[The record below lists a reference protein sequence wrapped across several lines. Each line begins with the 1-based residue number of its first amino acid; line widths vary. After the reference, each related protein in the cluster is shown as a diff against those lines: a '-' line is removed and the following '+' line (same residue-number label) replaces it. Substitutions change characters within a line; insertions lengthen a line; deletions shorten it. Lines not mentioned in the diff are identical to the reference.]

1 MGPKKRLQHVK
12 RISQKNK
19 KLSVELTEYHC
30 SIKPPV
36 VVEPVISNLDIS
48 IIILDWFK
56 EQIEWKAL
64 VNRNFSLLIYAL
76 LKEAG
81 IGYIQINKILKIIG
95 GVKANN
101 LVGYFRNF
109 QTDDFSSLN
118 EDGRTY
124 TGDVFWD
131 FQTDDFS
138 SLNEDGRTY
147 TGDVFWDRYPDIEI
161 DAKLFELEKA
171 RAKNSDFIGKSLNKN
186 YNDRC
191 HYF

>member
-131 FQTDDFS
+131 
-138 SLNEDGRTY
+138 
-147 TGDVFWDRYPDIEI
+147 RYPDIEI
-161 DAKLFELEKA
+161 DAKLFALEKA